1 VGKERV
7 PVRLEREVKD
17 VGEMGVID
25 VGKDA
30 EELFVNVFRRAG
42 ERGRKVSAFRRG
54 AASMVREWGL
64 ASWIRFAGMEGQ
76 PVDSP
81 LLVGKTPS
89 SSISLWTQLIT

>member
-1 VGKERV
+1 MGKERV

-30 EELFVNVFRRAG
+30 EELFVNVFRRAR
-42 ERGRKVSAFRRG
+42 ERGRKVSAFRG
-54 AASMVREWGL
+54 AGTSMVTEWGL
-64 ASWIRFAGMEGQ
+64 ATWIGIAGMDDQ